1 MGLACDYVVG
11 KEGVVL
17 NPHYKTL
24 GLSGSEYHTYTLPKR
39 VSEAMSQKLL
49 DECLPISVGMA
60 KEIGMID
67 EVFSRENYYE
77 ELHQFALSTID
88 DDFLWDKQDYLEVN
102 RAKIEAL
109 KERELQTMHPEF
121 WDKESTF
128 HKLRQEF
135 VYKVCPRETP
145 KRLKYKARRDHA

>member
-39 VSEAMSQKLL
+39 VGEVMSEKILN
-49 DECLPISVGMA
+49 ECLPMSVEKA
-60 KEIGMID
+60 KDIGMID
-67 EVFSRENYYE
+67 EVFAHDTYYE
-77 ELHQFALSTID
+77 DLHTFAKSKYD
-88 DDFLWDKQDYLEVN
+88 DDFIWDKEDYLEEN

-109 KERELQTMHPEF
+109 KEEELAMMHPEF
-121 WDKESTF
+121 WEKESSF
-128 HKLRQEF
+128 HELRREF
-135 VYKVCPRETP
+135 VYKLCPRETP
-145 KRLKYKARRDHA
+145 TRLQLKVKS